1 MSPTRKKGEHVSFQD
16 YSESLSAR
24 LHLGKAKIAA
34 LVGVCL
40 VVFIVAVI
48 AISSITTFGSG
59 FEVSKAAAAESQA
72 EDAGENDAEEST
84 ASGELCVD
92 VAGCVAKPG
101 ICYLAEGSRV
111 ADAIAAAG
119 GFTGDAAVSSI
130 NQARVLADGEQ
141 LYVPSV
147 DEAAAG
153 VAGAGTGGSTASA
166 PAGVSANGKVNIN
179 TADSAQLQ
187 TISGIGQ
194 SKADKIIAYRNS
206 NGPFGSVD
214 ELTNVSGIGAK
225 TLESIRDSIC
235 V

>member
-1 MSPTRKKGEHVSFQD
+1 MSFQD
-16 YSESLSAR
+16 YSESLSAK

-34 LVGVCL
+34 LVGVCIL
-40 VVFIVAVI
+40 VFIVAVI
-48 AISSITTFGSG
+48 AISSITSFGSG

-72 EDAGENDAEEST
+72 EEADKSDAEES
-84 ASGELCVD
+84 AARGEICVD

-119 GFTGDAAVSSI
+119 GFTGSAATSSI

-153 VAGAGTGGSTASA
+153 VAGAG
-166 PAGVSANGKVNIN
+166 AGVDAAATGAAGAAGAGANGKVNIN

-206 NGPFGSVD
+206 NGPFASVD